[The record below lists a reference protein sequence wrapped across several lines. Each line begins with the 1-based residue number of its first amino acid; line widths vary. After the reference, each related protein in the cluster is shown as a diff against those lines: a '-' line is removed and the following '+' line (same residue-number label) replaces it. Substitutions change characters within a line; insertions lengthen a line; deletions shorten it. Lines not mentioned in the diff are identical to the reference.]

1 MFDKTWINAKIAQFE
16 NEQIIIKENS
26 FVAVKDKKIVQIDSM
41 QNFEPSKSKKVIDVK
56 NKLLT
61 TALIDCHSH
70 LVYGGNRANEFE
82 QRLNGISYED
92 ITAQG
97 GGIASS
103 IRATRAESEEE
114 IYNNSAQRLKALI
127 AEGVTTIE
135 IKTGYGLN
143 LETELKMLR
152 IMDRLEQ
159 NHPIHIEKT
168 FLGAHAVPPEYKNKA
183 DAYID
188 YIVNT
193 MLPEVHKTGLVT
205 AIDAYCEHLAFSLEQ
220 TKRVFEKA
228 KSLGLRV
235 KLHAEQFS
243 QMGAT
248 KLACQYNA
256 LSCDH
261 LEYIDEESIIV
272 MSKSNTVAVLLPGAY
287 YSLRETQSPPID
299 LFRKHKVAMAIA
311 TDLNPGT
318 SPLASLLL
326 MLNMAAV
333 LFKMTVQEA
342 LLGVTKNAAKALS
355 LEASKGSLAVG
366 YDADFCIWNLKHPRD
381 LVTSYLAN
389 ALDYSVYAGEKVNV

>member
-41 QNFEPSKSKKVIDVK
+41 QNFEPSKSKKIIDVK

-152 IMDRLEQ
+152 IMARLEQ
-159 NHPIHIEKT
+159 NHPIDIEKT
-168 FLGAHAVPPEYKNKA
+168 FLGAHAVPPEYKNNA

-193 MLPEVHKTGLVT
+193 MLPEVYKTGLIT
-205 AIDAYCEHLAFSLEQ
+205 AVDAYCEHLAFSLEQ

-228 KSLGLRV
+228 KSLGLKV

-256 LSCDH
+256 LSSDH
-261 LEYIDEESIIV
+261 LEYIDEESIIA

-287 YSLRETQSPPID
+287 YSLRETKTPPID
-299 LFRKHKVAMAIA
+299 LFRKHKVAIAIA

-333 LFKMTVQEA
+333 LFRMTVHEA
-342 LLGVTKNAAKALS
+342 LLGVTKNAAKALG
-355 LEASKGSLAVG
+355 LEATKGSLAAG
-366 YDADFCIWNLKHPRD
+366 YDADFCIWNLEHPRD
-381 LVTSYLAN
+381 LVASYLPN
-389 ALDYSVYAGEKVNV
+389 ALDYSVYAGEQVNV